1 MSELTFLAGILAGL
15 AASLHCVGMC
25 GPIASGLVLALAPH
39 GSAHAALP
47 TLLVAQAGRVTAYI
61 IAGALVGLFGTT
73 LYAGLDREIAH
84 SVLRWAAGATLMW
97 IGLSVAGL
105 APAPSALDKV
115 TRFITERLVRIRL
128 SPQPSYWLWVYS
140 TGLLWGLLPC
150 GMVFATLFFAM
161 MSGTAQQGAVIML
174 GFGLG
179 TLPSVTAA
187 ALGVASLRGWADRR
201 GPRTVIGLALVSIA
215 AISLL
220 VPMKQI
226 MAYCFPA

>member
-25 GPIASGLVLALAPH
+25 GPIASGLVLALAP
-39 GSAHAALP
+39 GGTAHAPLP
-47 TLLVAQAGRVTAYI
+47 TLLVAQSGRVTAYV

-84 SVLRWAAGATLMW
+84 NVLRWAGGATLMW

-105 APAPSALDKV
+105 APAPTALDNV

-140 TGLLWGLLPC
+140 TGLMWGLLPC

-161 MSGTAQQGAVIML
+161 MSGTAEQGAVIML

-187 ALGVASLRGWADRR
+187 ALGVASLKGWADRR

>member
-25 GPIASGLVLALAPH
+25 GPIASGLVIALAPN
-39 GSAHAALP
+39 GSAQAALP
-47 TLLVAQAGRVTAYI
+47 TLLVAQAGRITSYV

-84 SVLRWAAGATLMW
+84 NVLRWAAGATLMW

-105 APAPSALDKV
+105 APAPTALDRV
-115 TRFITERLVRIRL
+115 TRTITERLVRIRL

-140 TGLLWGLLPC
+140 TGLMWGLLPC

-161 MSGTAQQGAVIML
+161 MSGTAQQGAIIML

-187 ALGVASLRGWADRR
+187 ALGVASLKGWADRR

-215 AISLL
+215 AISLF

>member
-25 GPIASGLVLALAPH
+25 GPIASGLVIALAPN
-39 GSAHAALP
+39 GSAQAALP
-47 TLLVAQAGRVTAYI
+47 TLLVAQAGRITSYV

-84 SVLRWAAGATLMW
+84 NVLRWAAGATLMW

-105 APAPSALDKV
+105 APAPTALDRV
-115 TRFITERLVRIRL
+115 TRTITERLVRIRL

-140 TGLLWGLLPC
+140 TGLMWGLLPC

-161 MSGTAQQGAVIML
+161 MSGTARQGAIIML

-187 ALGVASLRGWADRR
+187 ALGVASLKGWADRR

-215 AISLL
+215 AISLF

>member
-25 GPIASGLVLALAPH
+25 GPIASGLVIALAPN
-39 GSAHAALP
+39 GSAQAALP
-47 TLLVAQAGRVTAYI
+47 TLLVAQAGRITSYV

-84 SVLRWAAGATLMW
+84 NVLRWAAGATLMW

-105 APAPSALDKV
+105 APAPTALDSV
-115 TRFITERLVRIRL
+115 TRTITERLVRIRL

-140 TGLLWGLLPC
+140 TGLMWGLLPC

-161 MSGTAQQGAVIML
+161 MSGTAQQGAIIML

-187 ALGVASLRGWADRR
+187 ALGVASLKGWADRR

-215 AISLL
+215 AISLF

>member
-15 AASLHCVGMC
+15 AASLHCAGMC
-25 GPIASGLVLALAPH
+25 GPIASGLVLAIAPH

-47 TLLVAQAGRVTAYI
+47 TLLVAQAGRVTSYVV
-61 IAGALVGLFGTT
+61 AGALVGLFGTT

-84 SVLRWAAGATLMW
+84 NVLRWAAGATLMW

-105 APAPSALDKV
+105 APAPSALDNV

-187 ALGVASLRGWADRR
+187 ALGVASLKGWADRR

>member
-25 GPIASGLVLALAPH
+25 GPIASGLVIALAPNA
-39 GSAHAALP
+39 SAQAALP
-47 TLLVAQAGRVTAYI
+47 TLLVAQAGRVTAYV

-84 SVLRWAAGATLMW
+84 NVLRWAGGATLMW

-105 APAPSALDKV
+105 APAPTALDKV
-115 TRFITERLVRIRL
+115 TRSVTERLVRIRL

-150 GMVFATLFFAM
+150 GMVFAALFFAM

-187 ALGVASLRGWADRR
+187 ALGVASLKGWADRR
-201 GPRTVIGLALVSIA
+201 GPRTAIGLALVSIA
-215 AISLL
+215 AISLF
-220 VPMKQI
+220 VPMKEI
-226 MAYCFPA
+226 MAFCFPA

>member
-15 AASLHCVGMC
+15 AASLHCAGMC

-47 TLLVAQAGRVTAYI
+47 TLLVAQAGRVTSYVV
-61 IAGALVGLFGTT
+61 AGALVGLFGTT

-105 APAPSALDKV
+105 APAPSALDGV

-187 ALGVASLRGWADRR
+187 ALGVASLKGWAGRR